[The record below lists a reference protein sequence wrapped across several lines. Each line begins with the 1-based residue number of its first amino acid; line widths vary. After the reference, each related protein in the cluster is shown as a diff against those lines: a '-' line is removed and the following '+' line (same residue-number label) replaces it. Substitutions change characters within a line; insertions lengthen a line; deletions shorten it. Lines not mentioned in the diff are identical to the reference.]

1 MRNKLRTVLLFLLCL
16 LASGS
21 FVYADAAVGEAFL
34 VLGLGAILVIV
45 LIVIL
50 AIVLI
55 VKAVKRKKRIAQAE
69 AMGMEEEK
77 K

>member
-1 MRNKLRTVLLFLLCL
+1 MKNKWRTVLLFLLCL
-16 LASGS
+16 LASSS
-21 FVYADAAVGEAFL
+21 FVFADAAVGEAFL
-34 VLGLGAILVIV
+34 ILGRGAILVVI

-55 VKAVKRKKRIAQAE
+55 SKAVKRKRRAAQAE
-69 AMGMEEEK
+69 AMEMEEK